1 MNVHQMLQAFLT
13 VTIWAGLRINL
24 RAMRIA
30 KWKEWLVNGALALA
44 GLGLL
49 LRILWHVWQVFTG

>member
-30 KWKEWLVNGALALA
+30 KWKETLANIAAALIAMAILA
-44 GLGLL
+44 
-49 LRILWHVWQVFTG
+49 RIVWHLFFGN